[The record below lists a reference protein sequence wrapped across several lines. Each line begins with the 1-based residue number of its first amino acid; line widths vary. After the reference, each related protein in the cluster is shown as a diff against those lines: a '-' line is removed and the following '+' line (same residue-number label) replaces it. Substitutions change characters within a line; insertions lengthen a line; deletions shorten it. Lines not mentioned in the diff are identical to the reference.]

1 MNSLKPSLTTQ
12 EHQAISEQFV
22 EPMTASDCVYCG
34 CEIPSNRQC
43 KSEPEESCGREE
55 CEGSK

>member
-22 EPMTASDCVYCG
+22 EPVRHDVCVLCDRL
-34 CEIPSNRQC
+34 ISSPRQC
-43 KSEPEESCGREE
+43 EDNQVETCGE
-55 CEGSK
+55 CE